1 MYIVSA
7 KTLQYTKTT
16 AKSGNRHR
24 CLTLIEGKANGF
36 NGLNRSCV
44 DKRGE
49 SIGQSKGFDSD
60 TVYISNIN
68 RLSSAG
74 LRLLNIRFALA
85 K

>member
-16 AKSGNRHR
+16 AKSDNRHR

-36 NGLNRSCV
+36 NGINRSCV
-44 DKRGE
+44 DIRGE
-49 SIGQSKGFDSD
+49 SIGQSIGFDSD

-68 RLSSAG
+68 RLGSAS
-74 LRLLNIRFALA
+74 LRLLNIRSALV
-85 K
+85 